1 MSLVAIEE
9 SFILVLGVHIS
20 VPCDDALE
28 HNKSSSRVLYKRK
41 WCDGGD
47 GAEPTKLVT
56 AVVTWYSFSDE
67 AASSQPITEQVTM
80 LLNGLVGNHFSGV
93 LNKV

>member
-1 MSLVAIEE
+1 MVLYIE
-9 SFILVLGVHIS
+9 H
-20 VPCDDALE
+20 D
-28 HNKSSSRVLYKRK
+28 KSSSHVLYKRK

-67 AASSQPITEQVTM
+67 AASYFITEQVTM
-80 LLNGLVGNHFSGV
+80 LLNGL
-93 LNKV
+93 

>member
-1 MSLVAIEE
+1 MCLVMVLYIE
-9 SFILVLGVHIS
+9 H
-20 VPCDDALE
+20 D
-28 HNKSSSRVLYKRK
+28 KSSSCVLYKRK

-67 AASSQPITEQVTM
+67 AVSYFITEQVTM
-80 LLNGLVGNHFSGV
+80 LLNGL
-93 LNKV
+93 